1 MTTASQDKYDA
12 EMRDIGKEICE
23 LEARAG
29 IAADAKNAREDSF
42 FPLHVLSDTP
52 LFTEASFREGEEEFA
67 RERSTITRKIRR
79 LYFSIPDIELRKLL
93 IEKDRAYTNA
103 HRNWFVASRD
113 DAQQALTR
121 AHSVRRHWWVSAA
134 FYGVLLVLG
143 GYFFFKIPGALAG
156 VVAAIFLG
164 RGIEEKARQTRDKAI
179 KSAQENLSSAG
190 KNAEDMLSRAYTFTR
205 RETFTGTSEENPTRF
220 RRS

>member
-1 MTTASQDKYDA
+1 MPTTSQDKYDA
-12 EMRDIGKEICE
+12 EMRDIGKEISE

-29 IAADAKNAREDSF
+29 IAADTKNAREDSF
-42 FPLHVLSDTP
+42 FPRHVFSDTP
-52 LFTEASFREGEEEFA
+52 LFTEASFREGEEDFA
-67 RERSTITRKIRR
+67 RERASINRKIRH

-93 IEKDRAYTNA
+93 IEKDRTYTDA

-113 DAQQALTR
+113 DAEQALTH

-156 VVAAIFLG
+156 VVAAFFLG
-164 RGIEEKARQTRDKAI
+164 RGIEEKARQTRENAI
-179 KSAQENLSSAG
+179 KRAQENLSSAG
-190 KNAEDMLSRAYTFTR
+190 KTAEEVLSRAYTFTR
-205 RETFTGTSEENPTRF
+205 REKFTGTPEEQRRTPTRF
-220 RRS
+220 